1 MEDRVTPRRAPAE
14 KVNEIVT
21 SDFFLCRRF
30 GCTRLCA
37 KGSSHEQAE
46 ETFMKRKLKIGII
59 GAGNIGGALTR
70 HFTRLGH
77 DVVVV

>member
-1 MEDRVTPRRAPAE
+1 
-14 KVNEIVT
+14 
-21 SDFFLCRRF
+21 
-30 GCTRLCA
+30 
-37 KGSSHEQAE
+37 
-46 ETFMKRKLKIGII
+46 MKRKLKIGII

>member
-1 MEDRVTPRRAPAE
+1 MSGS
-14 KVNEIVT
+14 I
-21 SDFFLCRRF
+21 DFLLCDGF
-30 GCTRLCA
+30 GCTRFA
-37 KGSSHEQAE
+37 AEGSSHEQAE

-77 DVVVV
+77 DVVVY